1 MRGLYKA
8 TAMLVLDET
17 LRTAVSASASVVN
30 RPDLL
35 DPILIKQP
43 DLVAIKQ
50 IDNLFRAHELFLP
63 LYDLCEINRWF
74 MEDKNDPP
82 NPGKFSKTLKAFGD
96 AINQAAGIAGTNQ
109 NPGFLEALGASIV
122 DPLLRSTFATGS
134 LELSKLGFAI
144 TPQEEQA
151 LRTTLTPG
159 SVADTM
165 ANKILHMGWGSTE
178 CTSRFLPYPGFI
190 HSNK

>member
-17 LRTAVSASASVVN
+17 LRDAVSKSAAVVN

-43 DLVAIKQ
+43 DLSALKQ
-50 IDNLFRAHELFLP
+50 IDHLFRQKELFLP

-74 MEDKNDPP
+74 MEDKNDFPH
-82 NPGKFSKTLKAFGD
+82 PGKFSKVLEEFGVALKEATQIRST
-96 AINQAAGIAGTNQ
+96 AESTA
-109 NPGFLEALGASIV
+109 FLEAIGAIIV

-134 LELSKLGFAI
+134 VDLSKLGFLI
-144 TPQEEQA
+144 SPEEEQA
-151 LRTTLTPG
+151 LRAAVTPG
-159 SVADTM
+159 SLADTL
-165 ANKILHMGWGSTE
+165 ANTILRMGWGSNN
-178 CTSRFLPYPGFI
+178 CTSRFLAYPGFI

>member
-17 LRTAVSASASVVN
+17 LRNDVSASAAVVN

-35 DPILIKQP
+35 APILIRQP

-50 IDNLFRAHELFLP
+50 IDSLFRAHDLFLP

-82 NPGKFSKTLKAFGD
+82 NLGKFSKVLKEFGE
-96 AINQAAGIAGTNQ
+96 AVKGVTRTGVAAQ
-109 NPGFLEALGASIV
+109 
-122 DPLLRSTFATGS
+122 
-134 LELSKLGFAI
+134 K
-144 TPQEEQA
+144 
-151 LRTTLTPG
+151 
-159 SVADTM
+159 
-165 ANKILHMGWGSTE
+165 
-178 CTSRFLPYPGFI
+178 SRFPGGPRR
-190 HSNK
+190 